1 MAADASGCRADF
13 HEAASSTLDT
23 DLIDSFFAE
32 WVDRIAR
39 VTRARARVSRGTVA
53 LAGVGPLVEVRAD
66 VASVAGG
73 ARARLLDPA
82 VEQWARLNR

>member
-23 DLIDSFFAE
+23 DLINSFFAE

-39 VTRARARVSRGTVA
+39 LTRARVSRGTVA